1 LSKKQKHAKP
11 EHIPTQHH
19 ISRLQRQTR
28 TRRIITI
35 ISAVFLAVLIGW
47 VSYGY
52 YNDNVKPLRKIA
64 IEVNQTSFDVGYYVE
79 ALDAYTKN
87 YDPGQINYM
96 VGFAASQIVQ
106 NELIRQGAGILGI
119 YVTDHEVKEKI
130 KENNLPDNKVYLDII
145 RAGLL
150 KEKLLEYFEL
160 LLPDTM
166 EQAHIQ
172 VMLVE
177 SIQVANEVLAK
188 IESSGDF
195 TSLLGEYSR
204 QPQTQ
209 GDLGWLPQELMPNT
223 LIGEAAFNLEPGK
236 ADKIYDRTASKDI
249 GYWLIEVTD
258 KDDEQGIN
266 ARAILL
272 GSMEDVDEVKTR
284 LASENFTALA
294 EEYSQHESKA
304 KGGELGWLKQGD
316 MNSGVFD
323 EVAFSLPLNEVSDPV
338 QDKSVQTT
346 GGYWIIKVLARED
359 REIDE
364 QASIGL
370 SQIDLNAWYLVQRE
384 SSTINDYLDENI
396 MLMAID
402 RVTERR

>member
-1 LSKKQKHAKP
+1 MSKKQKHAKP

-28 TRRIITI
+28 TRRVITI
-35 ISAVFLAVLIGW
+35 IAAVFLAVIIGW

-52 YNDNVKPLRKIA
+52 YNDNVKPFHKTA
-64 IEVNQTSFDVGYYVE
+64 IEVNGTSFDVGYYIE

-87 YDPGQINYM
+87 SDPSQINYM

-106 NELIRQGAGILGI
+106 NELIRQGANSLGM
-119 YVTDHEVKEKI
+119 YVTDHEVKEKV
-130 KENNLPDNKVYLDII
+130 KENNLPDNKVYQDII
-145 RAGLL
+145 RAALL
-150 KEKLLEYFEL
+150 KGKLLEYFEI
-160 LLPDTM
+160 LLPATM

-172 VMLVE
+172 AMFVE

-195 TSLLGEYSR
+195 TSLLGEYSC
-204 QPQTQ
+204 QPQIQ

-223 LIGEAAFNLEPGK
+223 LIGEAAFSFEPGK
-236 ADKIYDRTASKDI
+236 VDKIYDKTASKDI

-304 KGGELGWLKQGD
+304 EGGELGWLKQGD

-346 GGYWIIKVLARED
+346 GGYWIIKVIARED
-359 REIDE
+359 RELDE

-370 SQIDLNAWYLVQRE
+370 AQIALNEWYLVQRE
-384 SSTINDYLDENI
+384 SSTINDYLDENT

>member
-28 TRRIITI
+28 TRRVITI

-52 YNDNVKPLRKIA
+52 YNDNVKPLHKIA
-64 IEVNQTSFDVGYYVE
+64 IEVNQTSFDVGYYIE

-87 YDPGQINYM
+87 YDPDQINYM
-96 VGFAASQIVQ
+96 VGLAASQIVQ
-106 NELIRQGAGILGI
+106 NELIRQGADSLGI
-119 YVTDHEVKEKI
+119 YVTDHEVKEKV
-130 KENNLPDNKVYLDII
+130 KENNLPDNKVYQDII

-150 KEKLLEYFEL
+150 KGKLLEYFEL

-172 VMLVE
+172 AMLVE

-195 TSLLGEYSR
+195 TSLLGEYSC
-204 QPQTQ
+204 QPQIQ

-236 ADKIYDRTASKDI
+236 VDKIYDKTASKDI

-258 KDDEQGIN
+258 KDDEKGIN

-284 LASENFTALA
+284 LASENFTSLA

-304 KGGELGWLKQGD
+304 NGGELGWLKQGD

-346 GGYWIIKVLARED
+346 GGYWIVKVLARED
-359 REIDE
+359 RELDE

-370 SQIDLNAWYLVQRE
+370 AQIDLNDWYLVQRE
-384 SSTINDYLDENI
+384 SSTINDYLDENT

>member
-1 LSKKQKHAKP
+1 MSKKQKHAKP

-19 ISRLQRQTR
+19 ISRLQRQSR
-28 TRRIITI
+28 KRRIIII
-35 ISAVFLAVLIGW
+35 ISTVFLAGVVGW

-52 YNDNVKPLRKIA
+52 YNNNVKPLRKIA
-64 IEVNQTSFDVGYYVE
+64 IEVNQTSFDVGYYIE

-87 YDPGQINYM
+87 SDPSQINYM
-96 VGFAASQIVQ
+96 VGLAASQIAQ
-106 NELIRQGAGILGI
+106 NELIRQGAGSLGI

-130 KENNLPDNKVYLDII
+130 KQNNLPDKKVYQDII
-145 RAGLL
+145 RGGLL

-195 TSLLGEYSR
+195 TSLLGEYSC

-223 LIGEAAFNLEPGK
+223 LIEEAAFNFEPGK
-236 ADKIYDRTASKDI
+236 VDKVYDEAASKDI

-272 GSMEDVDEVKTR
+272 GSMADVDEVKTK

-294 EEYSQHESKA
+294 EEYSQHESNA
-304 KGGELGWLKQGD
+304 EGGELGWLKQGD

-346 GGYWIIKVLARED
+346 GGYWIVKVLARED
-359 REIDE
+359 HNLDE

-370 SQIDLNAWYLVQRE
+370 AQIALNEWYLVQRE
-384 SSTINDYLDENI
+384 SSTINDYLDENTL
-396 MLMAID
+396 LMAID